1 MKKCIL
7 SLCFLLSSF
16 SVFAYNPTLDPVILN
31 VEGCLNTQKVMLCS
45 SELPSLLKSLS
56 MDVRGEFAMYLRELL
71 QTHKN
76 EQVVHNL
83 YIELQSVI
91 DLYEK
96 LDTQSN
102 WSFRAIKNLLDD
114 VAIEYVK
121 LAPID
126 QSFLTKLYKNQGGI
140 GGRFGLLTTLNDK
153 LLSLTSIVDMENL
166 IRFLEVAKEYSRSI
180 RDEQYVYNTAVEMIR
195 KLTDMELKI
204 RPGHEGIFSIV
215 FDNPEMAKTLKIDT
229 LVVIE
234 SNSKDS
240 LVVNFVASNSRLVK
254 MSFTGAIILGDTISS
269 NLDVYNNGQD
279 TANPFFKFELD
290 RQTNTIKGTFS
301 TARYGVMNFSGTLM
315 KSNLSVYDELSVKGL
330 RLDQLTGSFK
340 VKVGSFQMQLIIRKR
355 TDDRSVTEAALFND
369 NAMISFSKVTLNSE
383 KGVLSL
389 VDINN
394 ERKLSLAVLDMQDGP
409 LFKGQFINAPQAK
422 ILEVLS
428 N

>member
-126 QSFLTKLYKNQGGI
+126 QSFLTKLYKNQ
-140 GGRFGLLTTLNDK
+140 
-153 LLSLTSIVDMENL
+153 
-166 IRFLEVAKEYSRSI
+166 
-180 RDEQYVYNTAVEMIR
+180 
-195 KLTDMELKI
+195 
-204 RPGHEGIFSIV
+204 
-215 FDNPEMAKTLKIDT
+215 
-229 LVVIE
+229 
-234 SNSKDS
+234 
-240 LVVNFVASNSRLVK
+240 
-254 MSFTGAIILGDTISS
+254 
-269 NLDVYNNGQD
+269 
-279 TANPFFKFELD
+279 
-290 RQTNTIKGTFS
+290 
-301 TARYGVMNFSGTLM
+301 
-315 KSNLSVYDELSVKGL
+315 
-330 RLDQLTGSFK
+330 
-340 VKVGSFQMQLIIRKR
+340 
-355 TDDRSVTEAALFND
+355 
-369 NAMISFSKVTLNSE
+369 
-383 KGVLSL
+383 
-389 VDINN
+389 
-394 ERKLSLAVLDMQDGP
+394 
-409 LFKGQFINAPQAK
+409 
-422 ILEVLS
+422 
-428 N
+428 